1 MKSAH
6 IETRTCFTGP
16 ILVHLQSYPRGQA
29 LQQLLEGMGL
39 REEYL
44 EQGFL
49 PSLRVLE
56 EEQAGQLYR
65 GYREYVDRC

>member
-1 MKSAH
+1 M
-6 IETRTCFTGP
+6 
-16 ILVHLQSYPRGQA
+16 
-29 LQQLLEGMGL
+29 QQLLEGMGL